1 MSEKCVPVFRCGTHS
16 PSWLVGGHPSVLDG
30 AVERR
35 VCFHWFDHVNDI
47 DRRRDNCCSFS
58 KTISVINCGAFY
70 VYRLTSTDRCY
81 ARYCTV

>member
-16 PSWLVGGHPSVLDG
+16 PSWLVGGHPLVLDG